1 MQWNF
6 IIKVCSELS
15 ACISFVKVVYVVDSY
30 FNIVLQGGFV
40 GLAKATSLKT
50 AEVGKAVKKG
60 EGNLKAPF
68 ALIIEVSICGYS
80 IYRLMIMLEYVIA
93 L

>member
-1 MQWNF
+1 MSKLCTLLTV
-6 IIKVCSELS
+6 IL
-15 ACISFVKVVYVVDSY
+15 
-30 FNIVLQGGFV
+30 NIVLQGGFV
-40 GLAKATSLKT
+40 GLAKANSLKT